1 MHFCK
6 DCTWNNSFP
15 FCSRPQ
21 PCFQEQPDAFSL
33 LHWPSCSLAPCA
45 STSCYSQDDGWY
57 ICSYPRTHRPP
68 CGINQ
73 HCPDMFLP
81 TFSLLSC
88 LFFFSFNFSI
98 IHITFLAFPGHVSPC
113 SAWPCADLAL
123 AVVSLDL
130 LSVSVSDLNTMIQL
144 DGLPYL
150 HTFSLWLVESTFM
163 IFFIFAPHQ
172 YVCMFYYL
180 SPTTLPL
187 HPLCV
192 ADTPKCQLCY
202 QRWWRFFRWSEGW
215 GKHGLK
221 CSLKRRV
228 THPLR
233 LSCTETWILGTDQQN
248 VGWKMRTAK
257 WNAVHL
263 DEWKRTCTVTCIW
276 YIT

>member
-1 MHFCK
+1 MLGL
-6 DCTWNNSFP
+6 TL
-15 FCSRPQ
+15 R
-21 PCFQEQPDAFSL
+21 
-33 LHWPSCSLAPCA
+33 
-45 STSCYSQDDGWY
+45 
-57 ICSYPRTHRPP
+57 
-68 CGINQ
+68 
-73 HCPDMFLP
+73 
-81 TFSLLSC
+81 
-88 LFFFSFNFSI
+88 
-98 IHITFLAFPGHVSPC
+98 
-113 SAWPCADLAL
+113 WPCACRRLPRPALCFRLWLEHHDSTRWLA
-123 AVVSLDL
+123 
-130 LSVSVSDLNTMIQL
+130 IP
-144 DGLPYL
+144 PYL
-150 HTFSLWLVESTFM
+150 SLWLVESTFM

-233 LSCTETWILGTDQQN
+233 LSCTETWILWTDQQN